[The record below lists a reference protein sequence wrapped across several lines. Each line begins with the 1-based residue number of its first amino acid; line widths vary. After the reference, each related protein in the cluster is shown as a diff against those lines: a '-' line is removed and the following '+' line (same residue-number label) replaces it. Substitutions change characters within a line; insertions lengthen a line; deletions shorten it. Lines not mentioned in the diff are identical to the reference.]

1 MDQKSDF
8 VLPFQ
13 LEKASIRGRL
23 VRLKGSLRDILA
35 RHNYPPLV
43 NRLLEELVAL
53 TAALANLFK
62 FEGVFTLQ
70 IKGDGPVRLMVVD
83 ITHEGGI
90 RACARFDEEAVSKLP
105 ISTASIH
112 PILGTGYLAFTI
124 VQNDSEDRYQ
134 GIVELEGATLSEC
147 LHHFFRQS
155 DQLETGIVVFSRAEN
170 TTTTDH
176 LAAAL
181 IIQRMPGTTGQS
193 FEEIEM
199 ENDGWLRSLSIL
211 GTATATELLSGDLS
225 EQDLLF
231 RLFWEDGIRI
241 FENRHLIAKCRCSK
255 ERVEE
260 MLKTFSAEDIQEMIE
275 DEAISVTCEFCNQ
288 EYNFDPQILLG

>member
-1 MDQKSDF
+1 MDPISDF
-8 VLPFQ
+8 VIPFQ
-13 LEKASIRGRL
+13 LEKVAVRGRL
-23 VRLKGSLRDILA
+23 VRLKGSLQDILA

-43 NRLLEELVAL
+43 NLLLEELVAL
-53 TAALANLFK
+53 TAALAHLFK
-62 FEGVFTLQ
+62 FDGVFTLQ

-83 ITHEGGI
+83 ISHEGGI

-105 ISTASIH
+105 LSTASIH
-112 PILGTGYLAFTI
+112 PIFGTGYLAFTI
-124 VQNDSEDRYQ
+124 VQNDSDDRYQ

-155 DQLETGIVVFSRAEN
+155 DQLETGVVVFSRAEN
-170 TTTTDH
+170 TNSADH
-176 LAAAL
+176 QAAAL
-181 IIQRMPGTTGQS
+181 IIQRMPGMAGLS
-193 FEEIEM
+193 FEEIET
-199 ENDGWLRSLSIL
+199 ESDGWLRSLTIL
-211 GTATATELLSGDLS
+211 GTTTAKELLSGNLS

-231 RLFWEDGIRI
+231 RLFWEDGVRI

-260 MLKTFSAEDIQEMIE
+260 MLRTFSVEDIQEMIE

-288 EYNFDPQILLG
+288 EYTFDPQILLG